1 MFRIFQI
8 FQNNFSIENLI
19 KIYLKTGNKNKE
31 LYNDIQK
38 RWQNHLKT
46 NNIYNILPVIL
57 SLEDENDIT
66 APHYILQ
73 IRKTY
78 LASKSK
84 SYSVAIHTD
93 LTYMLFD
100 VIKEKNK
107 YRAFITKSITRDLE
121 DYQNIYQNILPSLFM
136 EFTISSVSVS
146 KAFDCELSYVNNENT
161 SILLKG
167 EKHNVCIYSN
177 SLFVGDSGL
186 IPIHD
191 GLN

>member
-19 KIYLKTGNKNKE
+19 RIYLKTGNKNKE

-38 RWQNHLKT
+38 KWQNYVKT
-46 NNIYNILPVIL
+46 NNILPIIL

-107 YRAFITKSITRDLE
+107 YRAYITKSITRDLE

-177 SLFVGDSGL
+177 NLFVGDSGL